1 MLMIRNG
8 CGETLTEK
16 KIDGG
21 VPQQQWL
28 YQHLLHNASAFNSGK
43 LRKQVTFSLCKSALG
58 GFHLVFYLKVL
69 FILRFKGFLY
79 INFILVILLV
89 GGWKRLYHYF
99 SSCLCGNCRFLGT
112 GIVDRLKRIVV
123 KTTKVDRLKR
133 TVVKTT
139 TVCIFGTSSLFW
151 FWVPLNFHSYHP
163 VLPSA
168 LRFLI
173 GQYFYRYW
181 EYHCYATSGF
191 CLTCWQKFS
200 LRPSISAHP
209 SLPFPPS
216 AHACTPCAL
225 ELPLPAALWLG
236 SPSSQLSA
244 KMYRCTSE
252 PFDVIALQW
261 WGSSPVV
268 LSALMAQHVP
278 SIVSWL

>member
-28 YQHLLHNASAFNSGK
+28 SQHLLHNASAFNSGK

-69 FILRFKGFLY
+69 FILRFKAFLY

-112 GIVDRLKRIVV
+112 GIVDRLR
-123 KTTKVDRLKR
+123 R
-133 TVVKTT
+133 TVVKT

-151 FWVPLNFHSYHP
+151 FWVPLNFHSFHP

-173 GQYFYRYW
+173 GQNFYRYRG
-181 EYHCYATSGF
+181 YHCYASSGF

-200 LRPSISAHP
+200 LRPSLSAHP
-209 SLPFPPS
+209 F
-216 AHACTPCAL
+216 
-225 ELPLPAALWLG
+225 LPLSFFSTFLHSVLWSFPCPLHSDLAA
-236 SPSSQLSA
+236 P
-244 KMYRCTSE
+244 
-252 PFDVIALQW
+252 
-261 WGSSPVV
+261 V
-268 LSALMAQHVP
+268 LS
-278 SIVSWL
+278 